1 MQEREAIALKKSGEL
16 TSICI
21 YRQPKMKG
29 WVIKFQTS
37 ASKASGKEDT
47 LVTKR
52 EKTSRVF
59 KTSDAALRWSKKI
72 GFDEVTI
79 LL

>member
-1 MQEREAIALKKSGEL
+1 MQEREAIALRKSGDL
-16 TSICI
+16 VNVSI
-21 YRQPKMKG
+21 YRQPKQQG
-29 WVIKFQTS
+29 WVIKLHTKS
-37 ASKASGKEDT
+37 GGGKEDT

-59 KTSDAALRWSKKI
+59 KTSDAALRWSKKL
-72 GFDEVTI
+72 GFEEVTV

>member
-1 MQEREAIALKKSGEL
+1 MQEREAIALKKSGDL
-16 TSICI
+16 INLSI
-21 YRQPKMKG
+21 YRQPKSRG
-29 WVIKFQTS
+29 WIIKLHCKS
-37 ASKASGKEDT
+37 GGGKEKT

-52 EKTSRVF
+52 DRTSRVF

-72 GFDEVTI
+72 GFAEVTI

>member
-1 MQEREAIALKKSGEL
+1 MQEREAIALRRSGDL
-16 TSICI
+16 INLSI
-21 YRQPKMKG
+21 YRQPKKQG
-29 WVIKFQTS
+29 WIIKLHTKS
-37 ASKASGKEDT
+37 ASGGKEDV

-59 KTSDAALRWSKKI
+59 KTSDAALRWSKRL
-72 GFDEVTI
+72 GFDEVTV

>member
-1 MQEREAIALKKSGEL
+1 MQEREAIALKKSGDL
-16 TSICI
+16 INLSI
-21 YRQPKMKG
+21 YRQPKKEG
-29 WVIKFQTS
+29 WIIKLHTKS
-37 ASKASGKEDT
+37 SDGKEDI

-59 KTSDAALRWSKKI
+59 KTSDAALRWSKRL
-72 GFDEVTI
+72 GFDEVTV

>member
-1 MQEREAIALKKSGEL
+1 MQEREAIALKKSGDL
-16 TSICI
+16 VNLSI
-21 YRQPKMKG
+21 YRQPKKEG
-29 WVIKFQTS
+29 WIIKLHTRS
-37 ASKASGKEDT
+37 GGGKEDT

-59 KTSDAALRWSKKI
+59 KTSDAALRWSLRM
-72 GFDEVTI
+72 GFNEVTV

>member
-1 MQEREAIALKKSGEL
+1 MQEREAIALRKSGDL
-16 TSICI
+16 TNVSI
-21 YRQPKMKG
+21 YRQPKTDG
-29 WVIKFQTS
+29 WIIKLHTKSGS
-37 ASKASGKEDT
+37 AREDT

-59 KTSDAALRWSKKI
+59 KTSDAALRWSKRL
-72 GFDEVTI
+72 GFNEVTV

>member
-1 MQEREAIALKKSGEL
+1 MEEREAIALKKSGDL
-16 TSICI
+16 TNLSI
-21 YRQPKMKG
+21 YKQPKQQG
-29 WVIKFQTS
+29 WVIKLQTIS
-37 ASKASGKEDT
+37 SGGKKIT

-52 EKTSRVF
+52 DKKSRVF

-72 GFDEVTI
+72 GFSEVTI

>member
-1 MQEREAIALKKSGEL
+1 MQEREAIALKKSGDL
-16 TSICI
+16 ANLSV
-21 YRQPKMKG
+21 YRQPKSRG
-29 WVIKFQTS
+29 WIIKLHTKS
-37 ASKASGKEDT
+37 AGGREVP

-59 KTSDAALRWSKKI
+59 KTSDAALRWCKKI
-72 GFDEVTI
+72 GFSELTI

>member
-16 TSICI
+16 INLSI
-21 YRQPKMKG
+21 YKQPKKQG
-29 WVIKFQTS
+29 WVIKLHT
-37 ASKASGKEDT
+37 KSGRQEDT

-52 EKTSRVF
+52 EKTSRIF
-59 KTSDAALRWSKKI
+59 KTSDAALRWSKRI
-72 GFDEVTI
+72 GFNEVTV